1 MEPSIGA
8 PGANATDLTKPPTN
22 LTVGITVGGVAVSQ
36 QQVLYAGRQSQSQ
49 VDNVYF
55 TVPNG
60 VPYGCQVPVSITA
73 GGVAANVANIAITAD
88 GSPCQ

>member
-1 MEPSIGA
+1 VFAAGLVFCGGLSDFRPGMA
-8 PGANATDLTKPPTN
+8 PATAWAT
-22 LTVGITVGGVAVSQ
+22 
-36 QQVLYAGRQSQSQ
+36 SQ

-60 VPYGCQVPVSITA
+60 VPYGCQVPVAITA
-73 GGVAANVANIAITAD
+73 GGVAANVANIALTAD